1 MNTLLPLTEKDAEYL
16 VDVLDR
22 NWEMCEDVTVAF
34 SEFARFEMTMQ
45 QRNEL
50 IRKSK
55 YSNDEQLM
63 AALILFG

>member
-16 VDVLDR
+16 VNVLDR
-22 NWEMCEDVTVAF
+22 NWEMCEHVTVANE
-34 SEFARFEMTMQ
+34 EFAKFEMTRA

-50 IRKSK
+50 IRRSK

-63 AALILFG
+63 SALILFG